1 MEYGIYAM
9 CKVFW
14 LEKMGNRDRLLLKN
28 LPFHDV
34 EEKQSGDTKTGS
46 VHGAVAVQT
55 GQPRQ
60 SPWQFHKFW
69 QEGT

>member
-1 MEYGIYAM
+1 
-9 CKVFW
+9 
-14 LEKMGNRDRLLLKN
+14 MGNRDRLLKN

-55 GQPRQ
+55 QGQPRQ
-60 SPWQFHKFW
+60 SPWQSHELW

>member
-1 MEYGIYAM
+1 M

-60 SPWQFHKFW
+60 SPWQSHKLW

>member
-9 CKVFW
+9 CKLFW
-14 LEKMGNRDRLLLKN
+14 LEKMGNRDRLLKN
-28 LPFHDV
+28 VPFHDV

-46 VHGAVAVQT
+46 VHGA

-60 SPWQFHKFW
+60 STWQSHELW

>member
-9 CKVFW
+9 CKLFW
-14 LEKMGNRDRLLLKN
+14 LEKMGDRDRLLKN

-55 GQPRQ
+55 QGQPRQ
-60 SPWQFHKFW
+60 SPWQLYELW